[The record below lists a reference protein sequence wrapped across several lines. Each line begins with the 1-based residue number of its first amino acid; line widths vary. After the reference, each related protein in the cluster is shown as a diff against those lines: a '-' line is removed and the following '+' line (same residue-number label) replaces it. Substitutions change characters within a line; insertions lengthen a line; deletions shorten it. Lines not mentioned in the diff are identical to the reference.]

1 MSPTLLAQH
10 GVPPELLE
18 REGDTEVLTEGLKTH
33 TLLQEKLRALE
44 QLVFVL
50 RKRVLVFES
59 NQELVDMMD
68 KYGSVKDLVQ
78 QMEQLEDENSK
89 LRLRE
94 LEFARDPLI
103 RRRVCS
109 SGQPTVTAALLL
121 ALQNEL
127 QAASAVIEVS
137 RSFPCRSLSHPL
149 LHALF
154 VSMIQIAPML
164 EAGESERADS
174 CRGIQALA
182 DLTQEATHPHRRIT
196 WRQENGNARRHR
208 LSKMALPLGST
219 GEASIAIRTR
229 VKS

>member
-68 KYGSVKDLVQ
+68 KYGSVQDLLQ
-78 QMEQLEDENSK
+78 QMEQLQDENSK

-137 RSFPCRSLSHPL
+137 RSFPCQSLLRMQPPSVARAFCQHDSDRS
-149 LHALF
+149 
-154 VSMIQIAPML
+154 
-164 EAGESERADS
+164 D
-174 CRGIQALA
+174 
-182 DLTQEATHPHRRIT
+182 D
-196 WRQENGNARRHR
+196 
-208 LSKMALPLGST
+208 
-219 GEASIAIRTR
+219 
-229 VKS
+229 